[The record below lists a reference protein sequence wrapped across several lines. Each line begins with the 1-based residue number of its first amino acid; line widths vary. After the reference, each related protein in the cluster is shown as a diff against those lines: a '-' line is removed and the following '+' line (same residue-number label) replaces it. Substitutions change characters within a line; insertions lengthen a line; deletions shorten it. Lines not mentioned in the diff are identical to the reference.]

1 MQTKVFT
8 SSLLI
13 ALFLCST
20 FLNVEPPEILQEAS
34 PISKSNVVDRVVVS
48 SDTMTMTA
56 DEIIQFSATLYTT
69 TNTTIQDEVN
79 WSSSNG
85 TISSDGI
92 FYPWT
97 AGVVLIEADYGGV
110 SGQFNITV
118 TPGAATSISIVTST
132 ASVLEQNQLQA
143 QVSDGRGNVKPAS
156 AQTVWDIDGEY
167 VGTGSPVWT
176 PEETGVFSIRARLYQ
191 LETNSNITVI
201 AGSPHSFVFPDYMTV
216 IAGQTFTLNP
226 QLLDINDYSMPLTS
240 AGSLSWWAERG
251 TINEY
256 GNYSSTDTGLWNIT
270 VTAGNVTGAGQI
282 HVVPGSAVVSQVMIV
297 DQREVYVA
305 GQAYEV
311 AVERRDINGYIGL
324 VTPELPYWSVTSG
337 GLSLDENKVMWT
349 PSRTGLAT
357 VSTID
362 DGIPSS
368 LQVEV
373 VHGNA
378 IEVSIRTSHASPHA
392 GDQVVLETIA
402 VDIKGNVWVVSGI
415 LDFVKGNTN
424 ELTAYESYTLLQAAS
439 TGEWKIEG
447 TWFDDSTNSEF
458 LASLEFDVSA
468 GRLAF
473 IALEGDGHILP
484 ADQTFD
490 LNPQFYDAYGNQLDS
505 LNLNWS
511 IDGQDATLQMRLN
524 DNVWS
529 SSVLGGHEIR
539 VNADGIFG
547 TVRLNVVPGA
557 AHSLLTD
564 AEEGLVVFAGKPV
577 DIYVEVVDIHGNVG
591 ESSLL
596 TSSIDSSI
604 GELEASSTGVGYWSF
619 VGKVSGEYDLQLI
632 EGNATHTIPLTVLPG
647 EPIRI
652 RTSMQSTSI
661 SQGDIILI
669 DVWGVD
675 AFDNIV
681 AIDHQNTTITCTAG
695 DAVHV
700 TSGTWEI
707 EVSESGNDRSCTILW
722 QGLLAQNFFD
732 VDEVLFGGAV
742 GSTNTAIAIL
752 TFLLLL
758 ILVVMIVL
766 VRKASAV
773 SLEEWVED
781 VFEED
786 HATNDEEGP
795 APSPP
800 VQTPVVSSQPES
812 KANHV
817 AGPKPE
823 LEITV
828 RDDLARRAVEVG
840 VMQAAPGT
848 EQGKTGWYVN
858 TKSGLE
864 AWEVTAEGAWNKLE

>member
-1 MQTKVFT
+1 MLNKVFT

-20 FLNVEPPEILQEAS
+20 MLSVGPQEFLEDSSTN
-34 PISKSNVVDRVVVS
+34 SKSNVVNRVNVT
-48 SDTMTMTA
+48 SDSMTMTA
-56 DEIIQFSATLYTT
+56 DEIMQFSATLYTT
-69 TNTTIQDEVN
+69 TNTTIQDDVN

-85 TISSDGI
+85 TITSDGI

-97 AGVVLIEADYGGV
+97 AGVVQIEAEYGGV
-110 SGQFNITV
+110 RGEFNITV
-118 TPGAATSISIVTST
+118 TPGAATSISIVSTT

-143 QVSDGRGNVKPAS
+143 QVTDGRGNIKPAS
-156 AQTVWDIDGEY
+156 AQTVWDIEGEY
-167 VGTGSPVWT
+167 IGTGSPVWI
-176 PEETGVFSIRARLYQ
+176 PEETGDFSIRARLYQ
-191 LETNSNITVI
+191 LEADSTITVV

-216 IAGQTFTLNP
+216 IAGQSYTLNP
-226 QLLDINDYSMPLTS
+226 QLLDMNDYSMPLTS

-251 TINEY
+251 AINEF
-256 GNYSSTDTGLWNIT
+256 GNYSSTDTGIWNVT
-270 VTAGNVTGAGQI
+270 VTAGNVTGVGQI
-282 HVVPGSAVVSQVMIV
+282 HVVPGTAVVSQVIIV

-305 GQAYEV
+305 GQPYEV
-311 AVERRDINGYIGL
+311 AVERRDVNGYIGL
-324 VTPELPYWSVTSG
+324 VTPELGYWSVSSG
-337 GLSLDENKVMWT
+337 GLSLNENKVMWT
-349 PSRTGLAT
+349 PSRTGIAT
-357 VSTID
+357 VSTTD
-362 DGIPSS
+362 DGISS
-368 LQVEV
+368 SIQVEV

-378 IEVSIRTSHASPHA
+378 FEVSIRSSHVAPHA
-392 GDQVVLETIA
+392 GDQVVLEMIA
-402 VDIKGNVWVVSGI
+402 VDIKGNVWVVNGS
-415 LDFVKGNTN
+415 LDFLKGNTN
-424 ELTAYESYTLLQAAS
+424 ELTTYETYTLLQAAS
-439 TGEWKIEG
+439 TGQWDIEG
-447 TWFDDSTNSEF
+447 TWFDTSTNSEF
-458 LASLEFDVSA
+458 IATLDFEVTA

-473 IALEGDGHILP
+473 IALEGDGQILP

-490 LNPQFYDAYGNQLDS
+490 LNPQFYDAYGNQLTS
-505 LNLNWS
+505 IELNWS
-511 IDGQDATLQMRLN
+511 IDGKDATLQMRLN
-524 DNVWS
+524 DNVWA

-564 AEEGLVVFAGKPV
+564 AEGGLVVFAGVPV
-577 DIYVEVVDIHGNVG
+577 DLFVEVVDIHGNVG

-596 TSSIDSSI
+596 STSIDASI

-619 VGKVSGEYDLQLI
+619 TGKISGSYGLQLI
-632 EGNATHTIPLTVLPG
+632 EGDASHTIPLTVLPG

-652 RTSMQSTSI
+652 RTNLQSSSI
-661 SQGDIILI
+661 SQGDIILL

-675 AFDNIV
+675 AYDNIV
-681 AIDHQNTTITCTAG
+681 EIDHQNTTITCTAG
-695 DAVHV
+695 DAIHV

-707 EVSESGNDRSCTILW
+707 EVSQSGNDRSCTILW

-742 GSTNTAIAIL
+742 GSTNTAIGIL

-773 SLEEWVED
+773 PLNNWVED
-781 VFEED
+781 EFEQAPTQQD
-786 HATNDEEGP
+786 MP

-800 VQTPVVSSQPES
+800 VETPVASQPQQ
-812 KANHV
+812 KANHI
-817 AGPKPE
+817 AGPRPD

-828 RDDLARRAVEVG
+828 RDDLARKAVEVG

-848 EQGKTGWYVN
+848 EQGSTGWYVN

-864 AWEVTAEGAWNKLE
+864 AWEVTADGAWNKLE